1 MNNKE
6 NISSA
11 SQYLTFVAS
20 AGPDSSSIE
29 IRYEDE
35 NIWLTQ
41 KMIAELYGVDRTVIT
56 KHLKKIFTDS
66 ELQEDSVCA
75 FFAHTASDEK
85 TYKTKFYSLDAIIAV
100 GFKVE
105 NDRAVQF
112 RKWVNKIAK
121 DYTIKGYVMDVERFK
136 SGHKFTNK
144 FFEEQLQRI
153 REIRSSERMFYQ
165 KITDIYA
172 TAVDYDIH
180 AKETSRFIKI
190 VQNKMHYAAHRQT
203 ASELIYDR
211 SDTKKINMGLTTW
224 KSSPNGKIEKF
235 DVIKAKNYL
244 TEEELDFLNRLVSM
258 YLDYAEIQ
266 SKNKVPMTMEN
277 QQYLS
282 YF

>member
-100 GFKVE
+100 G
-105 NDRAVQF
+105 
-112 RKWVNKIAK
+112 
-121 DYTIKGYVMDVERFK
+121 
-136 SGHKFTNK
+136 
-144 FFEEQLQRI
+144 
-153 REIRSSERMFYQ
+153 
-165 KITDIYA
+165 
-172 TAVDYDIH
+172 
-180 AKETSRFIKI
+180 
-190 VQNKMHYAAHRQT
+190 
-203 ASELIYDR
+203 
-211 SDTKKINMGLTTW
+211 
-224 KSSPNGKIEKF
+224 
-235 DVIKAKNYL
+235 
-244 TEEELDFLNRLVSM
+244 
-258 YLDYAEIQ
+258 
-266 SKNKVPMTMEN
+266 
-277 QQYLS
+277 
-282 YF
+282 